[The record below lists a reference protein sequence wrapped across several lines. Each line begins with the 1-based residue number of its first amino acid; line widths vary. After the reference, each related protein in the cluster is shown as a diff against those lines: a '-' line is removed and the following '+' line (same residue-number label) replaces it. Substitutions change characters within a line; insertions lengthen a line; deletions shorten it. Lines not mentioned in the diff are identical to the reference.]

1 MDTDTLE
8 NIIQAALPELRI
20 ALADALSGNMDFA
33 FNIAE
38 GTNSQTGARTSF
50 VCFIVHEYA
59 AIVLQAALHGM
70 AASSQKMTADMTAAR
85 EANQPKRP
93 SIILPV

>member
-8 NIIQAALPELRI
+8 NTIQAALPELRI
-20 ALADALSGNMDFA
+20 ALADALSGNMHA

-38 GTNSQTGARTSF
+38 GTNSQTGVRTSF
-50 VCFIVHEYA
+50 VCFIVHEYT

-85 EANQPKRP
+85 EANQPIYRHPKAEAR
-93 SIILPV
+93 